1 MRPGE
6 TRGPF
11 VCHPLTGCT
20 TCSDEALP
28 MRVAEVRQ
36 GASLAV
42 CVAENGA
49 RSDVMID
56 LVQPV
61 TVGDR
66 VLVHAGAALLLLG
79 PDPAPQGE
87 R

>member
-6 TRGPF
+6 TRAPP
-11 VCHPLTGCT
+11 VCHPLSGCT

-28 MRVAEVRQ
+28 MRVEEVRE
-36 GASLAV
+36 GAGLAV

-49 RSDVMID
+49 WSHVMID

-61 TVGDR
+61 AVGDR
-66 VLVHAGAALLLLG
+66 VLVHAGTALLLLG